1 MNMKTHAFREQVRSE
16 FQQFLDHSATRF
28 PEQDSLRIDLHCHDH
43 NSDVPDELWG
53 RILRLPETWIPTGTV
68 IEKLQKSRAGAYTI
82 TNHNN
87 ARSCWELLD
96 KGFDILPGAEFTCN
110 FPEMGF
116 DAHVLAYGFTPTQ
129 ESQLFQLRHDAQ
141 RFLDFAVEND
151 IPTVLPHP
159 LYLYHG
165 KAEFSI
171 ENYQKLAL
179 MFERFE
185 VMNGQ
190 RDVFQNLLVKE
201 WIGSLTPETLESWSK
216 KHGIP
221 LDRWCRDP
229 FRKRTTGGSDDHFAL
244 FTGGSGTTMH
254 VTGLQKRLRSETA
267 SKIALD
273 ALRHADMVPFGTVA
287 EDEKLTIAFLDY
299 FCQVAMNMEDPGLLR
314 LFLHRG
320 DLKDKMICLAVANG
334 MLEMRRHKYT
344 MKFLKVFHESLHGQ
358 KPGLIASLG
367 VSKDYRPMLEDL
379 KGIAQAAEGGPEAHR
394 EFMVHIESMFLKINR
409 LISSRMS
416 TRIGERMASPEFQ
429 ALSVDEAVRRFEL
442 PSQFRNLS
450 NPEPERRRKDMTNL
464 NISDILDQLSF
475 PALFYGIMGGA
486 RFMSA
491 RVLYHDR
498 ATVNAFARSI
508 GKHEH
513 PKRIL
518 WLTDTLMDK
527 NGVASVLKVT
537 LQEVCRRELPVDFL
551 ICSDDAVPQDHLHV
565 VPSMGSFSLP
575 NYSDQVFRFPNIMDV
590 HKVFLEGGYDRVV
603 CSTEA
608 LMGVVALYLKQAF
621 SVPIYFYMH
630 TDWLDYARR
639 MAQLDVH
646 SLDRVRRILRA
657 LYRAYDGVFVL
668 NTEHREWLTSRAIGI
683 KPRRVF
689 LTAHWT
695 EGEFAPPLVRR
706 EHIADAPVILFA
718 GRLSLE
724 KGVMD
729 LPLILAKV
737 KESFPHA
744 VLRIAGTGVAEP
756 QMRAAMPDAEFLGW
770 VGPAELAQAY
780 GKADFLLLP
789 SRFDTFGCVVI
800 EAMAC
805 GLPVVAYNTKGP
817 RDIIEHGVSG
827 LLGEDAVQLGEMISE
842 SWRDGTWEHLSQGAI
857 QRSTCYDKVEI
868 MDRMLADIGIR

>member
-1 MNMKTHAFREQVRSE
+1 MDLKTHAFRETVRNE
-16 FQQFLDHSATRF
+16 FQAFLAQSATQF
-28 PEQDSLRIDLHCHDH
+28 QDQDSLRIDLHCHDK

-53 RILRLPETWIPTGTV
+53 RILRLPETWIPTEQV
-68 IEKLQKSRAGAYTI
+68 IQKLQKARMSAFTI

-87 ARSCWELLD
+87 ARSCWDLLD
-96 KGFDILPGAEFTCN
+96 KGFDVLPGAEFTCH
-110 FPEMGF
+110 FQDMGF

-129 ESQLFQLRHDAQ
+129 EIQLCQLRHDATK
-141 RFLDFAVEND
+141 FLDFTVEND

-159 LYLYHG
+159 LYLYHN
-165 KAEFSI
+165 KPEFPI

-190 RDVFQNLLVKE
+190 RDVFQNLLVRD
-201 WIGSLTPETLESWSK
+201 WIQSLTPELLETWSR
-216 KHGIP
+216 KHGISP
-221 LDRWCRDP
+221 QRWCKSP
-229 FRKRTTGGSDDHFAL
+229 FRKRMTGGSDDHFAL
-244 FTGGSGTTMH
+244 FTGGSGTIIQ
-254 VTGLQKRLRSETA
+254 VANLQKRLRTETA
-267 SKIALD
+267 SSIALD
-273 ALRHADMVPFGTVA
+273 GIRHGNMVPFGTVA
-287 EDEKLTIAFLDY
+287 EDEKLSIAFLDY

-314 LFLHRG
+314 MFLHRG
-320 DLKDKMICLAVANG
+320 DLKDKLLCLTVANA
-334 MLEMRRHKYT
+334 MLELKRHKYT

-358 KPGLIASLG
+358 KPGLTATLG
-367 VSKDYRPMLEDL
+367 VSKDYRPLIEDL
-379 KGIAQAAEGGPEAHR
+379 KGIAKVAAGGADVHR
-394 EFMVHIESMFLKINR
+394 EFMGHMENMFLKINK

-416 TRIGERMASPEFQ
+416 DRIGQKMSSPEFQ
-429 ALSVDEAVRRFEL
+429 NLNVDDAIRRFEL
-442 PSQFRNLS
+442 PSQFRNFA
-450 NPEPERRRKDMTNL
+450 NPEPDRKRKDMTSF
-464 NISDILDQLSF
+464 NISEILDQLSF

-498 ATVNAFARSI
+498 QTVNAFARAI

-518 WLTDTLMDK
+518 WLTDTLYDK
-527 NGVASVLKVT
+527 NGVASVLKAT
-537 LQEVCRRELPVDFL
+537 LSEVQHRNLPIDFL
-551 ICSDDAVPQDHLHV
+551 VCGENIADQEHLHV
-565 VPSMGSFSLP
+565 VPSMGSFSMP
-575 NYSDQVFRFPNIMDV
+575 NYSEQVFRVPNIMDV

-630 TDWLDYARR
+630 TDWLDYTKR
-639 MAQLDVH
+639 MTNLDVH
-646 SLDRVRRILRA
+646 SLDRVRRFLRA

-695 EGEFAPPLVRR
+695 EGEYAPPAQRQ
-706 EHIADAPVILFA
+706 EASKDAPVILFA

-729 LPLILAKV
+729 LPIILSKV
-737 KESFPHA
+737 RERFPKA
-744 VLRIAGTGVAEP
+744 RLRIAGTGVAEKE
-756 QMRAAMPDAEFLGW
+756 MRAAMPDAEYLGW
-770 VGPAELAQAY
+770 VDSKALAKAY
-780 GKADFLLLP
+780 GDADYLVLP

-805 GLPVVAYNTKGP
+805 GLPVAAYNTKGP
-817 RDIIEHGVSG
+817 RDIIEHGISG
-827 LLGEDAVQLGEMISE
+827 ILAEDAIRLGESIAE
-842 SWRDGTWEHLSQGAI
+842 SWSSGTWATMSSGAI
-857 QRSTCYDKVEI
+857 ARATCYDKVDI
-868 MDRMLADIGIR
+868 MDRMMTDLGMV